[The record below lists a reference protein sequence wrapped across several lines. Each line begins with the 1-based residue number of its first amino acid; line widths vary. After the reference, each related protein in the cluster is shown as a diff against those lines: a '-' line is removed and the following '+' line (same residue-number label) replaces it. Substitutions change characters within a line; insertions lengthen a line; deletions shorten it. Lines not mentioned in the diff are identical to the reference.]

1 MTDSTRKRS
10 RVACTSCQSRKRKCS
25 GGQPC
30 TICAQCGT
38 ECHYDYYSRK
48 KKDVKPSPYSG
59 NYLQQPAMPAPGSR
73 SATGPGSGG
82 DHPSAGREERG
93 RSSPV
98 ESEKVQPT
106 PLEAN
111 SGAAFV
117 RRLGLKIDSAQTK
130 LHRFAWNIGV
140 RAPPLP
146 PPRPAPIVDIIT
158 QDEMRTTV
166 AIWFEKMDPS
176 YGFID
181 RDHLL
186 RQVSRRWLPPS
197 SDSALGYGLYDGVL
211 CGIAAMGFLYSKHQA
226 SMAEANIV
234 ESARVLL
241 EQHAPSEPP
250 TVDLV
255 TGWALRVSY
264 MRMTASPHET
274 WLASCTLMH
283 LIEAVGLH
291 IEIPDTE
298 LKKTTNDDDYQ
309 PSADLRR
316 RIFCMARHL
325 NVWVS
330 FELGRSRVVLH
341 GANSL
346 PPIRRGDA
354 TSTEV
359 FELLPTSEALDPAKS
374 QDAGDLEAA
383 LTDVLD
389 GVHFQKVVILGQCNL
404 ALCIFRRL
412 RALSPSISSKLL
424 DQVLSL
430 ATTALRAARE
440 LNATFSPWHHIANVP
455 FQIVCTLLS
464 MDNRQSL
471 ALLGDAMETL
481 REVATQ
487 YDTNVMREAY
497 STAYLLILL
506 HQRRKEDDTN
516 VIGQVLK
523 VNNVASFLPPDQE
536 GHGGGG
542 GGAGGNGGNNPDPPP
557 PVAASTPT
565 PPAPAM
571 GPTTHGIPPPRA
583 LNNPSTSHMTHN
595 MTSHAVPYTMAPVPH
610 VHPQNSGPHGPGPG
624 QSPAQLPLQHSEFS
638 WLGDLMIDMPSL
650 QNFDLDQFLTMDVP
664 WPLPEMGI

>member
-1 MTDSTRKRS
+1 
-10 RVACTSCQSRKRKCS
+10 
-25 GGQPC
+25 
-30 TICAQCGT
+30 
-38 ECHYDYYSRK
+38 
-48 KKDVKPSPYSG
+48 
-59 NYLQQPAMPAPGSR
+59 MPAPGSR

-226 SMAEANIV
+226 SMAEANLV

-487 YDTNVMREAY
+487 YDTDVMREAY

-536 GHGGGG
+536 GHGGHGGGGG
-542 GGAGGNGGNNPDPPP
+542 GGAGGNGGNNPGPPP

>member
-1 MTDSTRKRS
+1 MTTDPNRKRS

-38 ECHYDYYSRK
+38 ECHYDYFSRK

-59 NYLQQPAMPAPGSR
+59 NYLQQSTTQAPGSTT
-73 SATGPGSGG
+73 ATGPGSGG
-82 DHPSAGREERG
+82 DHPSVGRDERG

-98 ESEKVQPT
+98 ELEHIHPT

-146 PPRPAPIVDIIT
+146 PPRPAPIVDIIS
-158 QDEMRTTV
+158 QEEMRTTV

-211 CGIAAMGFLYSKHQA
+211 CGIAAMGFLYSKHLA
-226 SMAEANIV
+226 SMAEANLV

-241 EQHAPSEPP
+241 EQYAPSEPP

-264 MRMTASPHET
+264 MRMTASPHAT

-283 LIEAVGLH
+283 LIEATGLH
-291 IEIPDTE
+291 IEIPDAD
-298 LKKTTNDDDYQ
+298 LKKATSDDDYQ

-325 NVWVS
+325 NIWVS

-374 QDAGDLEAA
+374 QDARDLEAA
-383 LTDVLD
+383 LADVLD
-389 GVHFQKVVILGQCNL
+389 GVHFQKVVVLGQCNL

-412 RALSPSISSKLL
+412 RALSSSISSKLL

-430 ATTALRAARE
+430 STTALRAARE
-440 LNATFSPWHHIANVP
+440 LNATYSPWHHIANVP

-487 YDTNVMREAY
+487 YDTDVMREAY
-497 STAYLLILL
+497 STAYLLMLL
-506 HQRRKEDDTN
+506 HQRRKEDDTRT
-516 VIGQVLK
+516 IGQVLK
-523 VNNVASFLPPDQE
+523 TNNVASFLPPDE
-536 GHGGGG
+536 DGHNDPP
-542 GGAGGNGGNNPDPPP
+542 GNGDNNPGPPP
-557 PVAASTPT
+557 PIA
-565 PPAPAM
+565 PPAPAPQAPTM
-571 GPTTHGIPPPRA
+571 APTTHGIPPPSA
-583 LNNPSTSHMTHN
+583 MNNSNASPMAHN
-595 MTSHAVPYTMAPVPH
+595 MTGHPVSHSMAAVPHAHPH
-610 VHPQNSGPHGPGPG
+610 NPGPHGPGPG
-624 QSPAQLPLQHSEFS
+624 QLPLHHSEFS

>member
-1 MTDSTRKRS
+1 MTTDPNRKRS

-38 ECHYDYYSRK
+38 ECHYDYFSRK

-59 NYLQQPAMPAPGSR
+59 NYLQQSTTQAPGSTT
-73 SATGPGSGG
+73 ATRPGSGG
-82 DHPSAGREERG
+82 DHPSAGRDERG

-98 ESEKVQPT
+98 ELEHSHPT

-146 PPRPAPIVDIIT
+146 PPRPAPIVDIIS
-158 QDEMRTTV
+158 QEEMRTTV

-211 CGIAAMGFLYSKHQA
+211 CGIAAMGFLYSKHLA
-226 SMAEANIV
+226 SMAEANLV

-241 EQHAPSEPP
+241 EQYAPSEPP

-264 MRMTASPHET
+264 MRMTASPHAT

-283 LIEAVGLH
+283 LIEATGLH
-291 IEIPDTE
+291 IEIPDAD
-298 LKKTTNDDDYQ
+298 LKKATSDDDYQ

-325 NVWVS
+325 NIWVS

-374 QDAGDLEAA
+374 QDARDLEAA
-383 LTDVLD
+383 LADVLD
-389 GVHFQKVVILGQCNL
+389 GVHFQKVVVLGQCNL

-412 RALSPSISSKLL
+412 RALSSSISSKLL

-430 ATTALRAARE
+430 STTALRAARE
-440 LNATFSPWHHIANVP
+440 LNATYSPWHHIANVP

-464 MDNRQSL
+464 MDNRKSL

-487 YDTNVMREAY
+487 YDTDVMREAY
-497 STAYLLILL
+497 STAYLLMLL
-506 HQRRKEDDTN
+506 HQRRKEDDTRT
-516 VIGQVLK
+516 IGQVLK
-523 VNNVASFLPPDQE
+523 TNNVASFLPPDE
-536 GHGGGG
+536 DDHNDPP
-542 GGAGGNGGNNPDPPP
+542 GNGDNNPGPP
-557 PVAASTPT
+557 TPIA
-565 PPAPAM
+565 PPAPAPQAPTM
-571 GPTTHGIPPPRA
+571 APTTHGIPPPSA
-583 LNNPSTSHMTHN
+583 MAHN
-595 MTSHAVPYTMAPVPH
+595 MTGHPVSHSMAAVPHAHPH
-610 VHPQNSGPHGPGPG
+610 NPGPQGPGPG
-624 QSPAQLPLQHSEFS
+624 QLPLHHSEFS